1 MRRTLLLVGLSLLLL
16 AGCAG
21 SDDKGYKVAM
31 LVMPDGHPQ
40 AGREAF
46 VNLGCPA
53 CHSVT
58 WDEEMQK
65 PVAAVDAP
73 ELDKV
78 VARTSAGM
86 LATAIVCPSHYV
98 PWETKE
104 KTGSELSPMG
114 EFTEAM
120 TVQELID
127 VVAYLKAQQEAA
139 GAPSDDLPPQ
149 P

>member
-1 MRRTLLLVGLSLLLL
+1 MRRTLFLVGLSLLLL
-16 AGCAG
+16 AGCSG
-21 SDDKGYKVAM
+21 SDSDKGYKVAM
-31 LVMPDGHPQ
+31 LVMPDGHPE

-46 VNLGCPA
+46 VSLGCHS

-58 WDEEMQK
+58 WDDEMQK

-98 PWETKE
+98 PWETQE

-139 GAPSDDLPPQ
+139 AVH
-149 P
+149 